1 MLIMVRERRMT
12 DIEKSKAL
20 VKKIQEIV
28 YSMLKDIDSF
38 CRKNNITYF
47 LSGGTC
53 LGAVRHKGFIPWD
66 DDGDIM
72 MPRKDYDRFL
82 KLFEKEYKEKYGV
95 GSLANDREWM
105 RQYARVWD
113 KRTILK
119 ANNVADKDIGV
130 FIDVF
135 PIDGLPEN
143 KYIRTLY
150 YKKVK
155 ILDGLKNASYKT
167 KSLEDENFK
176 LIKKIS
182 AIAVKPFGARFFA
195 VKMDKS
201 ARRYDFDKSKY
212 VGVSMVTHYGQ
223 RETIERKYMA
233 HGLEMKFEDSTFT
246 VPCGFKRYLKNL
258 YGDYMKLPKD
268 ADQNYPHISTY
279 SLTILDE

>member
-1 MLIMVRERRMT
+1 MT
-12 DIEKSKAL
+12 ELEKSKEL

-38 CRKNNITYF
+38 CRKNNITYY

-82 KLFEKEYKEKYGV
+82 KLFGKEYNEKYGV
-95 GSLANDREWM
+95 GSLATDKEWM

-113 KRTILK
+113 KKTILK
-119 ANNVADKDIGV
+119 SNNVADKDIGV

-167 KSLEDENFK
+167 KSLDDEKYK
-176 LIKKIS
+176 LIKKIA
-182 AIAVKPFGARFFA
+182 AIAVKPFGTRFFA
-195 VKMDKS
+195 VMMDKS
-201 ARRYDFDKSKY
+201 ARRYDFDKSKF

-223 RETIERKYMA
+223 RETIKRKYMS
-233 HGLEMKFEDSTFT
+233 HSLEMKFENSIFT
-246 VPCGFKRYLKNL
+246 VPCGYKKYLSNL

-268 ADQNYPHISTY
+268 TEQNYPHLSTY